1 MKILN
6 DISDFYHG
14 QELLNYHSRKK
25 KLSEGDQFLTFK
37 PVNST
42 TVDDLMNQISD
53 LLVQFPVS
61 CIGVI
66 EAERSIFQNKIQDY
80 QDLFIPESFFHCHM
94 IAKNTPEILS
104 FQSYW
109 IDLNEVLIQ
118 SIHRKEVN
126 NLPGLVC
133 YLEKT
138 DQLTMPSRFLLT
150 ILSD

>member
-42 TVDDLMNQISD
+42 TVDDLINQISD

-66 EAERSIFQNKIQDY
+66 EAERSVFQNKIQDY
-80 QDLFIPESFFHCHM
+80 RDMFIPESFFHCHM

-104 FQSYW
+104 LQSFW
-109 IDLNEVLIQ
+109 IDLNEGLIQ
-118 SIHRKEVN
+118 SFHRKEVN

-133 YLEKT
+133 YLSKQII
-138 DQLTMPSRFLLT
+138 DNPSLKIFVN
-150 ILSD
+150 